1 MLSISPLPVRPSSS
15 IDATTT
21 LDREQTGQVD
31 DMNWKDQ
38 LWGHQ
43 ALSMFERMTAEEIHQ
58 MFEVTG
64 DQVTIRPWLKQGIAW
79 LSGDATDPNF
89 VAALG
94 PQDIVMTNRFL
105 CHMEP
110 ATAEACL

>member
-1 MLSISPLPVRPSSS
+1 MLSISPLPVPTSSS

-64 DQVTIRPWLKQGIAW
+64 DQVTIRPWLKQGIRGYLETQRTRTLFPHW
-79 LSGDATDPNF
+79 VLRTSW
-89 VAALG
+89 
-94 PQDIVMTNRFL
+94 
-105 CHMEP
+105 
-110 ATAEACL
+110 